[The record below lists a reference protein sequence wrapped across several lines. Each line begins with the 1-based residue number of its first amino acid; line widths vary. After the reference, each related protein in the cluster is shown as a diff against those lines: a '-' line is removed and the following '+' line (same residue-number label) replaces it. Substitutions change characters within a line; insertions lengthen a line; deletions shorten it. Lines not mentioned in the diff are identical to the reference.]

1 MINSASEYEPD
12 ILNIF
17 LQRGFKNSK
26 FYKECMS
33 SLALSPPRNFVVFE
47 GRYLVEYYTL
57 RAKILTIS

>member
-12 ILNIF
+12 ILDIE
-17 LQRGFKNSK
+17 RGFKNSK

-33 SLALSPPRNFVVFE
+33 SLALSPPKNFVVFE

-57 RAKILTIS
+57 RAKMLTIS